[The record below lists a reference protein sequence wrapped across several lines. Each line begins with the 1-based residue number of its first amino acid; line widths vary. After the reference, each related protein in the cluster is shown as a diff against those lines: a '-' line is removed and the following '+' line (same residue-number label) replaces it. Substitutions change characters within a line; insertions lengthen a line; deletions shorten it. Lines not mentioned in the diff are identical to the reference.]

1 MKKNTTNLGY
11 LGIPFQYRLVKALME
26 DSRLFRDLNSILD
39 QNTFTD
45 TNLKTFV
52 SVMKDYYAK
61 NDTYPSYSMILIKLN
76 EKAISDIDL
85 KTYSALVKKIQD
97 TPTDG
102 IDEIKELAIRFFKQ
116 QHIIKTANEI
126 LTIGGSG
133 DIDKYDKCVELLTE
147 ALRKGSETNLG
158 YKLFDDLN
166 DTLAPDYRKTI
177 PMGIGK
183 VDEALHGGV
192 GKGEL
197 ALIAGSMGFGKT
209 SFTTAVAN
217 YAATYKCDNNNN
229 KGFKVLQIVFEDG
242 VKAMRRKHISRIT
255 QVEAALLSDANYIDG
270 VKESLNNFKDLD
282 MLNNN
287 LRIIEMPTGEKTALD
302 IKNTLKSLINSGF
315 KPDLMIL
322 DYFECLD
329 MGTSSRGEN
338 EWKVEGKVMRKFENM
353 AKEFDIAEIITTQGT
368 KDSVA
373 SEIMTNDKIGGSVA
387 KTQIAHIIITIA
399 RTIEQQNQQIATIS
413 ITKNRHGASGCVWN
427 NVKFDN
433 ATCTIST
440 DEAETYTD
448 MTEFKKK
455 EESDRK
461 KLQDDAIAQIQ
472 QKYS

>member
-1 MKKNTTNLGY
+1 
-11 LGIPFQYRLVKALME
+11 
-26 DSRLFRDLNSILD
+26 
-39 QNTFTD
+39 
-45 TNLKTFV
+45 
-52 SVMKDYYAK
+52 
-61 NDTYPSYSMILIKLN
+61 
-76 EKAISDIDL
+76 
-85 KTYSALVKKIQD
+85 
-97 TPTDG
+97 
-102 IDEIKELAIRFFKQ
+102 
-116 QHIIKTANEI
+116 
-126 LTIGGSG
+126 
-133 DIDKYDKCVELLTE
+133 
-147 ALRKGSETNLG
+147 
-158 YKLFDDLN
+158 
-166 DTLAPDYRKTI
+166 
-177 PMGIGK
+177 
-183 VDEALHGGV
+183 
-192 GKGEL
+192 
-197 ALIAGSMGFGKT
+197 
-209 SFTTAVAN
+209 
-217 YAATYKCDNNNN
+217 
-229 KGFKVLQIVFEDG
+229 
-242 VKAMRRKHISRIT
+242 
-255 QVEAALLSDANYIDG
+255 
-270 VKESLNNFKDLD
+270 
-282 MLNNN
+282 
-287 LRIIEMPTGEKTALD
+287 
-302 IKNTLKSLINSGF
+302 
-315 KPDLMIL
+315 MIL

-472 QKYS
+472 QKKRTLENFPKSLVF

>member
-26 DSRLFRDLNSILD
+26 DNKLFRDLNSILD

-61 NDTYPSYSMILIKLN
+61 NDVYPSYSMVLIKLN

-85 KTYSALVKKIQD
+85 KTYGALVKKIQD
-97 TPTDG
+97 TSSDG
-102 IDEIKELAIRFFKQ
+102 IDEIKDLAVRFFRQ
-116 QHIIKTANEI
+116 QNIIKTANEI
-126 LTIGGSG
+126 LKIGGSG
-133 DIDKYDKCVELLTE
+133 DSANYDKCVELLTE
-147 ALRKGSETNLG
+147 ALRKGSETDLG
-158 YKLFDDLN
+158 YNIFDDIN

-183 VDEALHGGV
+183 IDEALHGGI

-197 ALIAGSMGFGKT
+197 ALVAGSMGFGKT

-217 YAATYKCDNNNN
+217 YAATFKCENNNN

-242 VKAMRRKHISRIT
+242 IKAMRRKHISRIT
-255 QVEAALLSDANYIDG
+255 QVEAALLSDANYIDE
-270 VKESLNNFKDLD
+270 VKQTLDNYEDLN
-282 MLNNN
+282 MLNTN

-315 KPDLMIL
+315 KPDMMIL

-329 MGTSSRGEN
+329 MGSSSRGEN

-399 RTIEQQNQQIATIS
+399 RTIEQQNQKIATVS

-440 DEAETYTD
+440 DEAEVYTD

-455 EESDRK
+455 EESNK
-461 KLQDDAIAQIQ
+461 QELQNDILAKIQ
-472 QKYS
+472 EKYA